1 MDGPHDRPQLD
12 RRTWLKATG
21 LWLGGALVGSTAH
34 AAPDAGA
41 ALADFRA
48 LAGEASRIAG
58 RSEHAGRRR
67 VFRQEGLPADHF
79 RGALAATL
87 VLMAWRDLPRAAQED
102 PGAQQLAGGAATT
115 VGRACLRTLRVL
127 QRADARGELSW
138 DPGAAGVFRDAVRS
152 GSRGEQP
159 ERVAHLERMLEGVS
173 WRMER
178 QGPSAVLRGWTRTLD
193 KVSLKAGLDPAD
205 WDAALAAEPEGKPA
219 RIGKNTP
226 WGELTEDQRLAV
238 IGAALMGMG
247 GAYGVGTAFLMARGL
262 FVLLAGGPTLAVI
275 LLITGGVMLA
285 RNRSK
290 VDAAG
295 TDWPVPRQNRGQ
307 EP

>member
-1 MDGPHDRPQLD
+1 VSQPD

-21 LWLGGALVGSTAH
+21 LWLGGALVGGTAR
-34 AAPDAGA
+34 AGPDASG
-41 ALADFRA
+41 ALADFHA
-48 LAGEASRIAG
+48 LAGEATRIAG
-58 RSEHAGRRR
+58 RSEDESRRR
-67 VFRQEGLPADHF
+67 VFREEGLPDDHF
-79 RGALAATL
+79 RGALAAAL

-102 PGAQQLAGGAATT
+102 DEAQRMASRAAST

-138 DPGAAGVFRDAVRS
+138 DPGAARVFRDAVRS
-152 GSRGEQP
+152 GSGGEQR
-159 ERVAHLERMLEGVS
+159 ERVDHLERMLEGVS
-173 WRMER
+173 WRLER

-205 WDAALAAEPEGKPA
+205 WDAALAVEPAGKPP
-219 RIGKNTP
+219 RIGEQTP

-247 GAYGVGTAFLMARGL
+247 GAYGIGAVFLMARGMW
-262 FVLLAGGPTLAVI
+262 VLLAGGPTLAVI

-295 TDWPVPRQNRGQ
+295 TDWPDPRPDWKSRGQ